1 MSFALIAGRKKMKKL
16 KIRKIKRK
24 ITEEYI
30 MEEYQRI
37 SRIRNRDK
45 REGELKA
52 LAVLSDHVGEYMTA
66 G

>member
-1 MSFALIAGRKKMKKL
+1 MKKL

-37 SRIRNRDK
+37 SRIRSRDK

-52 LAVLSDHVGEYMTA
+52 LAVLSDHVGEYMTTE
-66 G
+66 